1 MLFRQQ
7 FFTCEGGARV
17 KCVGGLEEFS
27 AQKIKFVGGL
37 EEFSA
42 QKQHIKYCKG
52 VQHNYKLAKNTKKE
66 LDTAQYND
74 ASSTGY

>member
-1 MLFRQQ
+1 MYVLSPS
-7 FFTCEGGARV
+7 V
-17 KCVGGLEEFS
+17 KC
-27 AQKIKFVGGL
+27 VGGL

-52 VQHNYKLAKNTKKE
+52 VQHNYRLAKNTKKKE

>member
-1 MLFRQQ
+1 MANVVLSP
-7 FFTCEGGARV
+7 RV
-17 KCVGGLEEFS
+17 KC
-27 AQKIKFVGGL
+27 VGGL

-52 VQHNYKLAKNTKKE
+52 VQHNYRLAKNTKKKE

-74 ASSTGY
+74 ALHLST